1 MDSKDASSGFWPLDQ
16 NPPGQRV
23 VMCIA
28 GEYSHL
34 LLLPAIRGD
43 ERQLHLQAR
52 MCMMNSKC
60 MKGNHTVLSRGLL
73 SCPPAHWAAKKS
85 LVTGH
90 LKKFVSIGSTTC
102 PNQNQ
107 VKTFNQWNKLQL
119 QHHSMAL
126 QKKCCSR
133 C

>member
-16 NPPGQRV
+16 THWGKRV

-28 GEYSHL
+28 SEYSHL
-34 LLLPAIRGD
+34 LSLRANRGD
-43 ERQLHLQAR
+43 DRQLHLQAM
-52 MCMMNSKC
+52 MCMMNCKC

-90 LKKFVSIGSTTC
+90 LKKFVSIDSTTC

-119 QHHSMAL
+119 QRHSMIL
-126 QKKCCSR
+126 QKKGHSR